1 MSGFNEK
8 SFIED
13 YLIEKLPENGCN
25 FTPAVDIERESYTEP
40 LLLNHL
46 VRAAKRLNT
55 DKRIGEEDIKHT
67 MNELKLKGQELKVS
81 SSFST
86 SLNSLCL

>member
-1 MSGFNEK
+1 MSRFNEK
-8 SFIED
+8 SLIED
-13 YLIEKLPENGCN
+13 YLIEKLQENGCN

-55 DKRIGEEDIKHT
+55 DKWIDEEDIKHT
-67 MNELKLKGQELKVS
+67 LNELKLKAHESKVS
-81 SSFST
+81 SRSST
-86 SLNSLCL
+86 SLNSVCL